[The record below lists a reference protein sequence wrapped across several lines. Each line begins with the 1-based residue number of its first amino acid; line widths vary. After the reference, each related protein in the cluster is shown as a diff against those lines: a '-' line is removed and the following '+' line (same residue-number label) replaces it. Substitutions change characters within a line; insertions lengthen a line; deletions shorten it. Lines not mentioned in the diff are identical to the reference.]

1 MAVTNDWGQGQKQ
14 NSIDWGQ
21 GATDNTINWGK
32 SQTLSPSGETNIT
45 GASSFTNTL
54 STNFDGADDF
64 VTMGDVASLNFERDD
79 TFSFSFW
86 LNRATNSDTTCILG
100 RAEASSP
107 FNGYVV
113 FIQDNKIFFRLRSTN
128 NAFFFIKGTV
138 SIPNVTWTH
147 YVVTYDGSQSVSG
160 MKLYKNGSEETVTT
174 STSGTLTRFANVSLP
189 FNLGTR
195 DDDPNIA
202 YNGAMDEV
210 SAYNV
215 ELSASAVTT
224 IYNSGVPNDLT
235 GTSGLVSWWR
245 MGDGDTFPTIT
256 DNQGSNNGT
265 MTNMSSGNFITNVPT

>member
-32 SQTLSPSGETNIT
+32 SQTLSPGGETNIS
-45 GASSFTNTL
+45 GASGFSNTL
-54 STNFDGADDF
+54 STRFDGVDDY
-64 VTMGDVASLNFERDD
+64 VTMGNVASLNFERDD

-86 LNRATNSDTTCILG
+86 LNRTTSSDLTTILG
-100 RAEASSP
+100 RADADSP
-107 FNGYVV
+107 YSGYAIFING
-113 FIQDNKIFFRLRSTN
+113 NKIQFRLRSTN
-128 NAFFFIKGTV
+128 NAFFYIMGTV
-138 SIPNVTWTH
+138 DIPNQTWTH

-174 STSGTLTRFANVSLP
+174 STSGTVTRFASVVLP
-189 FNLGTR
+189 FNIGTR
-195 DDDPNIA
+195 DDNPNIA
-202 YNGAMDEV
+202 YSGAMDEV

-215 ELSASAVTT
+215 ELSASAATT

-245 MGDGDTFPTIT
+245 MGDNDTYPTIT

-265 MTNMSSGNFITNVPT
+265 MTNMSAGNFITNVPT